1 MKIVITGSLG
11 NISKPL
17 TESLVKKGHS
27 VTVISSKVE
36 KQNAIEAIGAKA
48 AIGTIEDVDFLTET
62 FKGTDIVYLMEPPI
76 NFFDFNADTEGH
88 WTDIAQTYSKAVQQ
102 SGVQKVVHLSSI
114 GAHTDKNNGMLATH
128 YAVENILRQLPDN
141 VSIKVMRPVGF
152 YYNMFAFI
160 PTIKSRGAI
169 FSNYG
174 GDDKEPWVSPI
185 DIAAVIAEEMEK
197 PFEGRT
203 VRYIASDE
211 ASPNEVAKI
220 LGAAIGKDDVKWIV
234 ISDEEFLDGLLKLG
248 MNPKV
253 AKGLME
259 MNAGRRGGVLYE
271 DYNRNKPVLSNIKL
285 AEFAK
290 EFAVIY
296 HQ

>member
-1 MKIVITGSLG
+1 
-11 NISKPL
+11 
-17 TESLVKKGHS
+17 
-27 VTVISSKVE
+27 
-36 KQNAIEAIGAKA
+36 
-48 AIGTIEDVDFLTET
+48 
-62 FKGTDIVYLMEPPI
+62 
-76 NFFDFNADTEGH
+76 
-88 WTDIAQTYSKAVQQ
+88 
-102 SGVQKVVHLSSI
+102 
-114 GAHTDKNNGMLATH
+114 
-128 YAVENILRQLPDN
+128 
-141 VSIKVMRPVGF
+141 MRPVGF

-160 PTIKSRGAI
+160 PTLKSRGAI
-169 FSNYG
+169 FSNYR

-185 DIAAVIAEEMEK
+185 DIAAIIAEEMER
-197 PFEGRT
+197 PFDGRT